1 MVICSKA
8 VQRPLSKLPPTATAH
23 RNRDLV
29 VVIVIQTLP
38 QLLQYGQLIA

>member
-8 VQRPLSKLPPTATAH
+8 VQRPLSPTATAH